1 MHKNKS
7 EETDARRVRKQ
18 DKDDKQD
25 ETEKETQ
32 KHEWSNEK
40 WPKMKRWDLKR
51 LYITRRTS
59 LLFFNLLN
67 YVIDHAILTV
77 RSKII
82 LYMD

>member
-32 KHEWSNEK
+32 KHE
-40 WPKMKRWDLKR
+40 
-51 LYITRRTS
+51 
-59 LLFFNLLN
+59 
-67 YVIDHAILTV
+67 
-77 RSKII
+77 
-82 LYMD
+82 